1 MSNTSHEIM
10 SLRDFF
16 NDNKIEPEV
25 IDLLSISPL
34 DMKTISNSVK
44 KTGKLLIVDTCHKSF
59 STGKEII
66 ANITENNL
74 NHFKTKPILMG
85 MPNTPVPTSFSLTK
99 NYYPSKRD
107 IAINIGK
114 ILNKKINLNKI
125 QDAKEHDK
133 PREFIGSF

>member
-44 KTGKLLIVDTCHKSF
+44 KLVNF
-59 STGKEII
+59 
-66 ANITENNL
+66 
-74 NHFKTKPILMG
+74 
-85 MPNTPVPTSFSLTK
+85 
-99 NYYPSKRD
+99 
-107 IAINIGK
+107 
-114 ILNKKINLNKI
+114 
-125 QDAKEHDK
+125 
-133 PREFIGSF
+133 